1 MNGWAY
7 VLQGFIFG
15 IAYVAPIGAQNLF
28 VINIST
34 NNDIKYI
41 LKSVFVVIFF
51 DISLALACFIGAGII
66 FDIIPVLKNILL
78 CVGCFVITFMGI
90 RLIINKKEI
99 EYEKQNEQLS
109 LLKIIGL
116 SFSVAWLN
124 PQAIIDGTMLF
135 GGMRSS
141 LPVNSANM
149 FMAGV
154 CTASMSWFSVLAIIT
169 HKILDKFKKI
179 IRYIN
184 ILCGIILIIY
194 GIRLGFIFIKNI
206 LGYGQMEYNSATPP
220 I

>member
-1 MNGWAY
+1 MNGLAY
-7 VLQGFIFG
+7 ILQGFIFG

-51 DISLALACFIGAGII
+51 DISLALACFIGVGII
-66 FDIIPVLKNILL
+66 FDILPLLKNIVL

-90 RLIINKKEI
+90 RLILNKKEI
-99 EYEKQNEQLS
+99 EYKEQNGQLS

-116 SFSVAWLN
+116 SFSVAWFN

-141 LPVNSANM
+141 LPINSANM
-149 FMAGV
+149 FIAGV
-154 CTASMSWFSVLAIIT
+154 CIASISWFSALAIIT
-169 HKILDKFKKI
+169 HKILDKFKKT

-184 ILCGIILIIY
+184 IICGIILIIY

-206 LGYGQMEYNSATPP
+206 SK